1 MQAFET
7 FQVQARCPNAP
18 KSKKR
23 QCAKDLSG
31 SIITANNKIHVHS
44 GNVRAFVKAGEGLS
58 RDHLVEEMVP
68 TDRQVMKRFSN
79 CFRNDCSLD

>member
-18 KSKKR
+18 KSKRR
-23 QCAKDLSG
+23 QCEKDLSG
-31 SIITANNKIHVHS
+31 SIITANKNIHVFS

-68 TDRQVMKRFSN
+68 TDR
-79 CFRNDCSLD
+79 

>member
-1 MQAFET
+1 MITGCVYKLTMNAFET

-23 QCAKDLSG
+23 QCTKDLSG
-31 SIITANNKIHVHS
+31 SVITGNKKLHVFS

-58 RDHLVEEMVP
+58 RDHLVEELIP
-68 TDRQVMKRFSN
+68 TDR
-79 CFRNDCSLD
+79 